1 MSVDEQYDFKTDTQK
16 ILKIIINSLYQ
27 HKEVFL
33 RELLSNASDALNKVR
48 IKKLTNEEVFDAD
61 KELEIEILIDKEN
74 NTITFR
80 DTGIGMNQDEV
91 VTNLGTI
98 AQSGTEEFLKALEN
112 GDNSLIGQFG
122 VGFYSSFLV
131 AEKVEVLTRS
141 YESDSTGYKW
151 VSTGEASFSVEEVEK
166 EFRGT
171 EIILHLKEDTKE
183 YLEEYKIKSLVS
195 QYSNYIEFP
204 IKMGEDILNEQTAL
218 WRVSPKEVEDEQ
230 YDKFFNHLGQF
241 GKYMAKIHVR
251 VDSPHLFYSL
261 LYIPPTKNRM
271 FNTQD
276 SDWGIKLY
284 NKKILIDEKNKDILP
299 EYFRFVVGVIDAEDF
314 DLNVSREVVQ
324 STRVQRQMKNYLQ
337 KKIISTLENMAK
349 DDEEK
354 YMEFYREYGPFLKEG
369 IASNDKFKDRLI
381 DLIRFNSTN
390 KEEDGAVTLTQYVER
405 MKPDQEQIFYL
416 SGLDIDTVKKSPHL
430 EYYVKEGFEVLL
442 LGEAIDSFLM
452 MHLNEY
458 NEKTFFLIDQDDS
471 VELDAP
477 EEPTEDGE
485 EPKKKEREGPL
496 GKLMDKFM
504 DTIGGKVADVKTSDR
519 LVNAVARLVTP
530 KGGMSSDLQRAMKIM
545 ESQGGSSLN
554 LPMMG
559 KVMQI
564 NPEHEIIISLN
575 KKFEDN
581 PDDEIID
588 LIILQLHDNARM
600 VDGDVPDF
608 NTMSQRSEKIMALSL
623 KE

>member
-112 GDNSLIGQFG
+112 VDNSLIGQFG

-141 YESDSTGYKW
+141 YESNSTGYKW

-299 EYFRFVVGVIDAEDF
+299 EYFRFVVGVIDADDF

-337 KKIISTLENMAK
+337 KKIISTLEDMAK

-354 YMEFYREYGPFLKEG
+354 YMEFYREYGAFLKEG

-485 EPKKKEREGPL
+485 EPKKKEREGSL

-588 LIILQLHDNARM
+588 LIILQLHDNARL

>member
-588 LIILQLHDNARM
+588 LIILQLHDNVRM

>member
-141 YESDSTGYKW
+141 YESNSTGYKW

-299 EYFRFVVGVIDAEDF
+299 EYFRFVVGVIDADDF

-337 KKIISTLENMAK
+337 KKIISTLEDMAK

-354 YMEFYREYGPFLKEG
+354 YMEFYREYGAFLKEG

-485 EPKKKEREGPL
+485 EPKKKEREGSL

-588 LIILQLHDNARM
+588 LIILQLHDNARL

>member
-112 GDNSLIGQFG
+112 VDNSLIGQFG

-141 YESDSTGYKW
+141 YESNSTGYKW

-299 EYFRFVVGVIDAEDF
+299 EYFRFVVGVIDADDF

-337 KKIISTLENMAK
+337 KKIISTLEDMAK

-485 EPKKKEREGPL
+485 EPKKKEREGSL

-588 LIILQLHDNARM
+588 LIILQLHDNARL

>member
-27 HKEVFL
+27 NKEVFL

-141 YESDSTGYKW
+141 YESNSTGYKW

-299 EYFRFVVGVIDAEDF
+299 EYFRFVVGVIDADDF

-337 KKIISTLENMAK
+337 KKIISTLEDMAK

-354 YMEFYREYGPFLKEG
+354 YMEFYREYGAFLKEG

-485 EPKKKEREGPL
+485 EPKKKEREGSL

-588 LIILQLHDNARM
+588 LIILQLHDNARL